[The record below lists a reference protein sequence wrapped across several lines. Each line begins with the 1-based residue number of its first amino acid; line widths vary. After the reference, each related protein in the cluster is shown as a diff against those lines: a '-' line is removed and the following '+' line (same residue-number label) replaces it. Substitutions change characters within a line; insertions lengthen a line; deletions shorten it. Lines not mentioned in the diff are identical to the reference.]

1 MRPVYSVQFFSPLYA
16 ALINKR
22 PKENIIE
29 ILARSSYLLT
39 VSILNPKLISGVLNT
54 FGKLLTPKEHH
65 PDILHIARFQREDLE
80 SIDSFSKGL
89 QRLKDEIEDQRVS

>member
-1 MRPVYSVQFFSPLYA
+1 MRAVYSVQFFSPLYA

-65 PDILHIARFQREDLE
+65 QDILHIARFQREDLE